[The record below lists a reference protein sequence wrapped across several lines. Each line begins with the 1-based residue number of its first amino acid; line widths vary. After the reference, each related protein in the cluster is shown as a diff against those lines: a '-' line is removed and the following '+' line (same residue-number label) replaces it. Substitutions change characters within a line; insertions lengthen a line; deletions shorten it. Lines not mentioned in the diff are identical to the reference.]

1 MNKMDFFGNDDNIS
15 TDDNCLINKDDLAQ
29 KLNGRVHPA
38 FGIDLGTTN
47 SAISVIISMDKPE
60 PIELVSGKKTMPSCV
75 LWNGYKEGFVV
86 GEEAYRRIDEV
97 EHCVYSIKRH
107 MQDPNYTHTFIHNG
121 EEITMTPAEISAEIL
136 KALVNQTNGM
146 YGEIKDV
153 VVTVPAY
160 FNTTGRAATIEAC
173 KLAGLNLLGLLVE
186 PSSAALTYNLDKD
199 DSKNIIVYDLGGGT
213 FDISLIRL
221 SSISE
226 NEKDELDDIYGFN
239 DEDDFDFVDDEN
251 KTSDDSSG
259 VETHYKVID
268 TNGDACLGGD
278 DYDLAL
284 YAIVEKQLKD
294 KGINTNYLS
303 DSFKAGMIRKLEI
316 YKKED
321 VDSDYQIPV
330 NTVLMDPDKTV
341 VHEKVY
347 VRHNDFVTALMPTYN
362 RTVTLLNQLIK
373 KYEMLYPISD
383 IVLVG
388 GSTKSTILRELL
400 KKDFYKYRINCNAE
414 PDLSVALGAA
424 ISAKVIKFG
433 DNSIKIF
440 DALSLAISVK
450 EDDVLVPI
458 IHKAEELP
466 ARGKK
471 VYTTMVDNQKSIA
484 VELYQGNTR
493 LPEEAAYLGNIEIND
508 IAPKPAGEPNIIVNV
523 SVDVNGVLRC
533 KTTVDNISKDITLQ
547 LKSDVST
554 KTLSR
559 DDKRIAKWRSII
571 NKLTDDDTKKELS
584 KLLGKYP
591 KSVNAKTI
599 RSRIKEAV
607 NRQEWAKDLAKLNLY
622 SNKEQLKL
630 LINRYPD
637 SVNEDVINN
646 FIMQALAE
654 EAEITE

>member
-1 MNKMDFFGNDDNIS
+1 MNKMDFFSSDS
-15 TDDNCLINKDDLAQ
+15 VNKDYLTSKEELDQ
-29 KLNGRVHPA
+29 KLKGRIRPA

-47 SAISVIISMDKPE
+47 SAISVIISMQKPE
-60 PIELVSGKKTMPSCV
+60 PIQLISGKKTMPSCV
-75 LWNGYKEGFVV
+75 LWNGHEEGFIV
-86 GEEAYRRIDEV
+86 GEEAYSRIDET
-97 EHCVYSIKRH
+97 EHCVYSIKRY
-107 MQDPNYTHTFIHNG
+107 MQDPNYVYTFRHNG

-136 KALVNQTNGM
+136 KALVKQTNGM
-146 YGEIKDV
+146 YGDIEDV

-199 DSKNIIVYDLGGGT
+199 ESKNIIVYDLGGGT

-226 NEKDELDDIYGFN
+226 NEKDDLDDIYGFD
-239 DEDDFDFVDDEN
+239 DEDNFTFLDDE
-251 KTSDDSSG
+251 KSKDSVG

-284 YAIVEKQLKD
+284 YSIVEQQLKD
-294 KGINTNYLS
+294 KDINTAYLS
-303 DSFKAGMIRKLEI
+303 DSFRAGMIRKLEI

-321 VDSDYQIPV
+321 IDSDYQIPV
-330 NTVLMDPDKTV
+330 NTILQDPDKTV
-341 VHEKVY
+341 VQEKVY
-347 VRHNDFVTALMPTYN
+347 IRHNDFVTALMPTYN
-362 RTVTLLNQLIK
+362 RTVKLLKQLIN
-373 KYEMLYPISD
+373 KYETQYPISD

-388 GSTKSTILRELL
+388 GSTKSTILREML

-433 DNSIKIF
+433 DGSIKIF

-450 EDDVLVPI
+450 EDDILVPI

-484 VELYQGNTR
+484 VELYQGNTK
-493 LPEEAAYLGNIEIND
+493 LPEEAAYLGSIEIKD

-523 SVDVNGVLRC
+523 SVDVNGILRC
-533 KTTVDNISKDITLQ
+533 KTVVDNVSKDITLQ

-559 DDKRIAKWRSII
+559 DDKRMTKWKIII
-571 NKLTDDDTKKELS
+571 NKLTNKSVRDDLL
-584 KLLGKYP
+584 KLLSGYP
-591 KSVNAKTI
+591 ESVDAKEV
-599 RSRIKEAV
+599 RSRIKIAV
-607 NRQEWAKDLAKLNLY
+607 NMQEWEQTLNKLGLD
-622 SNKEQLKL
+622 SNKKKLKS
-630 LINRYPD
+630 LIKNYPD
-637 SVNEDVINN
+637 SINEDVINN
-646 FIMQALAE
+646 FIMTALAE
-654 EAEITE
+654 EAEITKTC

>member
-1 MNKMDFFGNDDNIS
+1 MNKMDFFSSDS
-15 TDDNCLINKDDLAQ
+15 VNKDYLTSKEELDK
-29 KLNGRVHPA
+29 KLKGRIRPA

-47 SAISVIISMDKPE
+47 SAISVIISMQKPE
-60 PIELVSGKKTMPSCV
+60 PIQLISGKKTMPSCV
-75 LWNGYKEGFVV
+75 LWNGHEEGFIV
-86 GEEAYRRIDEV
+86 GEEAYSRIDET
-97 EHCVYSIKRH
+97 EHCVYSIKRY
-107 MQDPNYTHTFIHNG
+107 MQDPNYVYTFRHNG

-136 KALVNQTNGM
+136 KALVKQTNGM
-146 YGEIKDV
+146 YGDIEDV

-199 DSKNIIVYDLGGGT
+199 ESKNIIVYDLGGGT

-226 NEKDELDDIYGFN
+226 NEKDDLDDIYGFD
-239 DEDDFDFVDDEN
+239 DEDNFTFLDDE
-251 KTSDDSSG
+251 KSKDSVG

-278 DYDLAL
+278 DYDLEL
-284 YAIVEKQLKD
+284 YSIVEQQLKD
-294 KGINTNYLS
+294 KGINTAYLS
-303 DSFKAGMIRKLEI
+303 DSFRAGMIRKLEI

-321 VDSDYQIPV
+321 IDSDYQIPV
-330 NTVLMDPDKTV
+330 NTVLQDPDKTV
-341 VHEKVY
+341 VQEKVY
-347 VRHNDFVTALMPTYN
+347 IRHNDFVTALMPTYN
-362 RTVTLLNQLIK
+362 RTVKLLKQLIN
-373 KYEMLYPISD
+373 KYETQYPISD

-388 GSTKSTILRELL
+388 GSTKSTILREML

-433 DNSIKIF
+433 DGSIKIF

-450 EDDVLVPI
+450 EDDILVPI

-484 VELYQGNTR
+484 VELYQGNTK
-493 LPEEAAYLGNIEIND
+493 LPEEAAYLGSIEIKD

-523 SVDVNGVLRC
+523 SVDVNGILRC
-533 KTTVDNISKDITLQ
+533 KTVVDNVSKDITLQ

-559 DDKRIAKWRSII
+559 DDKRMTKWKIII
-571 NKLTDDDTKKELS
+571 NKLTNKSVRDDLL
-584 KLLGKYP
+584 KLLSGYP
-591 KSVNAKTI
+591 ESVDAKEV
-599 RSRIKEAV
+599 RSRIKIAV
-607 NRQEWAKDLAKLNLY
+607 NMQEWEQTLNKLGLD
-622 SNKEQLKL
+622 SNKKKLKS
-630 LINRYPD
+630 LIKNYPD
-637 SVNEDVINN
+637 SINEDVINN
-646 FIMQALAE
+646 FIMTALAE
-654 EAEITE
+654 EAEITKTC